1 MISGESEM
9 GERDRP
15 RAYPLYFHD
24 QFFQQFVPALSLFLP
39 LTYIISCQ
47 GTKLGRSHKSK
58 GYVIIIIQMRVWQ
71 WIGSRGVR
79 DIIWRHELGH
89 RLLLLGTKMPSC
101 TP

>member
-15 RAYPLYFHD
+15 RAYPLYFDD

-71 WIGSRGVR
+71 WIGRG
-79 DIIWRHELGH
+79 G
-89 RLLLLGTKMPSC
+89 
-101 TP
+101 

>member
-1 MISGESEM
+1 M

-15 RAYPLYFHD
+15 RAYPLYFDD

-58 GYVIIIIQMRVWQ
+58 GYHHHSNEGVAVDWQ
-71 WIGSRGVR
+71 QGGEGHNLASRAR
-79 DIIWRHELGH
+79 ASPPTARH
-89 RLLLLGTKMPSC
+89 
-101 TP
+101 

>member
-15 RAYPLYFHD
+15 RAYPLYFDD

-71 WIGSRGVR
+71 WIGRGGV
-79 DIIWRHELGH
+79 E
-89 RLLLLGTKMPSC
+89 
-101 TP
+101 TPTQQQATHQRRRVAPNRR